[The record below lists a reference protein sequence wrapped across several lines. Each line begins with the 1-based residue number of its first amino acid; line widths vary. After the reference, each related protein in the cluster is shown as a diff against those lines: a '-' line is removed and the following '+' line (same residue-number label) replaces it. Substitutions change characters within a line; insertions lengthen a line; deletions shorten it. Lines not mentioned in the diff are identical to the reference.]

1 MPPYRHPQTAR
12 SHAPSKPY
20 KASII
25 VISSDEEEE
34 KPVSV
39 PKRGSRKPRRSRAE
53 GEVLEISEDTS
64 VKVEEPESEDLR
76 RRCHELEQVC
86 SFHCSMNTINKYDS
100 PRPNLG
106 TRHVTGYREPV
117 EGEHEAEHCQ

>member
-12 SHAPSKPY
+12 SHAPRKPY

-34 KPVSV
+34 EPVSV
-39 PKRGSRKPRRSRAE
+39 PKRGSRKPRRSRVE
-53 GEVLEISEDTS
+53 GEVLEISENTS
-64 VKVEEPESEDLR
+64 VKVEEPELDDLR

-86 SFHCSMNTINKYDS
+86 SSHCSMNPTNKQFAPSQLLRNATCYGMILDTFQL
-100 PRPNLG
+100 P
-106 TRHVTGYREPV
+106 
-117 EGEHEAEHCQ
+117 